1 MKLTDIK
8 NILNAEVCC
17 GEEFLDREINSAFA
31 CDLMSDVLAFVEDQ
45 ALLLTGLVNGQVI
58 RTAEMMD
65 IKTVIFVR
73 GKQPTDEIR
82 ELAKE
87 YSMVVMSTKEILYT
101 ACGKLYSAGLS
112 CKEV

>member
-1 MKLTDIK
+1 MKLTEIK
-8 NILNAEVCC
+8 DILNAEVCC
-17 GEEFLDREINSAFA
+17 GEEFLDREISSAFA
-31 CDLMSDVLAFVEDQ
+31 CDLMSDVLAFVENQ

-65 IKTVIFVR
+65 IKTIVFVR

-82 ELAKE
+82 ELANE
-87 YSMVVMSTKEILYT
+87 YSMVVMSTKDILYT

-112 CKEV
+112 HKEV